1 MGNEQLIKI
10 VKRFQIEGTVA
21 AVVPLGKGLINDTYW
36 VKTCEVEKPDYVLQ
50 RINHQI
56 FTDVELLQHN
66 IEAVTNHLRRKLL
79 EKEVA
84 DTDRRSAA
92 VCVDRQRQDLLV
104 RWKKL
109 LAHKYLY
116 CGHDDR

>member
-1 MGNEQLIKI
+1 MEGTYSMENEQLIKI

-36 VKTCEVEKPDYVLQ
+36 VRTCEVEKPDYVLQ

-79 EKEVA
+79 EEEVA
-84 DTDRRSAA
+84 DTDRRVLRFVSTDAGKTYWFDA
-92 VCVDRQRQDLLV
+92 LV
-104 RWKKL
+104 SR
-109 LAHKYLY
+109 
-116 CGHDDR
+116 

>member
-1 MGNEQLIKI
+1 MRNEQLIKI

-66 IEAVTNHLRRKLL
+66 IQNGFLIFSFLKQLSILRTR
-79 EKEVA
+79 
-84 DTDRRSAA
+84 
-92 VCVDRQRQDLLV
+92 
-104 RWKKL
+104 
-109 LAHKYLY
+109 
-116 CGHDDR
+116 